1 MPGRLAFTFDRHSSL
16 LRWIR
21 YDNVTGEIANDF
33 GTGAEW
39 VPLAAPKSGLSPLAV
54 ISGDVGGGIR
64 YAATLIG
71 RKRPPDVQWEG
82 VQIEG
87 GSILGAYLYGV
98 SRYRSP
104 CLPES
109 LTLNVPKV
117 HVAIAVALFRR
128 LDGQIEVLQSE
139 SRIHVKAHNIEG
151 SWTRTCPW
159 HSHILNRPFE
169 SSPLRTVLVETLL
182 LENMA
187 DALAGL
193 FEKIQVTVE
202 DRGANARVVMTGSN
216 KLDSGTVY
224 FPGKLVCNGAE
235 NRTWDL
241 TIDVKDL
248 HDAASATTTP
258 STLLSICDRGLLIQS
273 EGSEDKFETF
283 LLGSER
289 Q

>member
-1 MPGRLAFTFDRHSSL
+1 M
-16 LRWIR
+16 
-21 YDNVTGEIANDF
+21 
-33 GTGAEW
+33 
-39 VPLAAPKSGLSPLAV
+39 AAPESGLRPLAV

-71 RKRPPDVQWEG
+71 RKGPPSFPWGG

-109 LTLNVPKV
+109 LTLNVPKI
-117 HVAIAVALFRR
+117 HVANAVALFRR
-128 LDGQIEVLQSE
+128 LDGQVEVLESE

-151 SWTRTCPW
+151 FWTRTHLW
-159 HSHILNRPFE
+159 SNSHSLNRLFE
-169 SSPLRTVLVETLL
+169 SSPLQTVLVETLL
-182 LENMA
+182 LQNMA
-187 DALAGL
+187 NRLAGL

-202 DRGANARVVMTGSN
+202 DRGADARVVMTGLY
-216 KLDSGTVY
+216 KVDRGTVY
-224 FPGKLVCNGAE
+224 FLGKLVYSGAG
-235 NRTWDL
+235 NQRTWDL

-258 STLLSICDRGLLIQS
+258 RTLLSICDRGLLVQS

-283 LLGSER
+283 LVGSER